1 MMTRSTYLAP
11 ALALL
16 FGLGCG
22 GEEAS
27 GNTDTP
33 GQVAAET
40 EPAAAAPEAPQVEAE
55 PTPRIEEATFEL
67 VATATGPYTA
77 GDPATFDIQLA
88 GRGDYHVNVDPLF
101 PFSIAL
107 GGPDAVQFE
116 EAALD
121 REDAEEFS
129 EARARFAV
137 PFVPN
142 AEGEHPVTATV
153 DFAVCTAT
161 TCIPETRTLALV
173 LPVQ

>member
-1 MMTRSTYLAP
+1 MTRSTYLAP

-27 GNTDTP
+27 GTTDRP
-33 GQVAAET
+33 GQVAAE
-40 EPAAAAPEAPQVEAE
+40 PAAAALEAPRVEAE

-67 VATATGPYTA
+67 VATAAGPYTA
-77 GDPATFDIQLA
+77 GNPGTFEIRLA
-88 GRGDYHVNVDPLF
+88 GRGDYHVNIDPLF

-107 GGPDAVQFE
+107 GGPDAVAFE

-121 REDAEEFS
+121 RESAEEFT
-129 EARARFAV
+129 EERARFEV

-142 AEGEHPVTATV
+142 AEGEHKVTATV